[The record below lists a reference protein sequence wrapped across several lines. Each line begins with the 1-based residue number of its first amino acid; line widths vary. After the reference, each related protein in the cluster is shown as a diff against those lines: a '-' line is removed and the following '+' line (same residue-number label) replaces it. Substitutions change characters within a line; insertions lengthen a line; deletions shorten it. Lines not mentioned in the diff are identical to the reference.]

1 MVRFCYGVGILIYQP
16 DDYSV
21 CIKNGDLN
29 AFIPLKPAWPL
40 LPLLVLLLP
49 SLVLVLVVLLYY
61 YYLLGHHHRCLSISL
76 CFPLSGCLLDACIR
90 MDVCDSVN
98 QAGLRGMHMQMQG
111 L

>member
-49 SLVLVLVVLLYY
+49 SLVLMLLLLLLLYY
-61 YYLLGHHHRCLSISL
+61 YYLLGHRRRCLSISL
-76 CFPLSGCLLDACIR
+76 CFPLSLAACLMPA
-90 MDVCDSVN
+90 SVWMCVI
-98 QAGLRGMHMQMQG
+98 L
-111 L
+111 